1 MNAKSPAQIK
11 AILGRKS
18 ENAAVQKTLSRI
30 YSKFRITG
38 AGPGKLSK
46 LHKII
51 SDRLQA
57 KYGKQKLLIAWAGR
71 DSKYKGEKIK
81 DIIFN
86 HPQIEA
92 FVLDLDVD
100 PISNQT
106 WLQEI
111 EHPIADANF
120 AILCLPGE
128 SFEQTWVHFVIG
140 FF

>member
-71 DSKYKGEKIK
+71 DSKYKGEKIIDKIK
-81 DIIFN
+81 DILFRNIYPIDTQELQDLRNRFKNFN
-86 HPQIEA
+86 NDELI
-92 FVLDLDVD
+92 
-100 PISNQT
+100 T
-106 WLQEI
+106 
-111 EHPIADANF
+111 
-120 AILCLPGE
+120 
-128 SFEQTWVHFVIG
+128 
-140 FF
+140 